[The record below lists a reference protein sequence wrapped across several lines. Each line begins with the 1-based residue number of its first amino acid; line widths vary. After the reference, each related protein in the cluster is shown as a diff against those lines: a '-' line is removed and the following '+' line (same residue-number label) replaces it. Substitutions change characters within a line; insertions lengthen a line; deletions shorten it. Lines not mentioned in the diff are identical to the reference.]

1 MENRIGN
8 KIEPDM
14 VEPEAVEPD
23 VVEPDVEACTQ
34 KIKPETETRKQNKEI
49 NLEFNK
55 QNKEKEEIKSQLS
68 AEIKI
73 KDGNGAEKVG
83 ELLQKPEINSDCF
96 FKFIDSSI
104 QGLKEYSLTVS
115 ALELGVFEALKAP
128 LSAGDLAEKLGCDP
142 LLMPHFCEAL
152 HSLGFL
158 DRFEEGLDKEEEKA
172 QIIKRDAT
180 ESQDKGKSETGSENP
195 DNGTKNGG
203 AVYFVSELSATYL
216 LESSPFSQ
224 QHYLAERIRNVERWA
239 RLPQIIKQGPDIVEK
254 GPFFGEVVHCMAE
267 NARCGLLQETVKVV
281 MENVDF
287 TNVKR
292 LLDIGGG
299 HGLYA
304 IAFSKLNE
312 DLQALVFDLPPVT
325 GETRFFIEKY
335 GASRVDII
343 PGDFFK
349 DEIGS
354 DYDLIFSS
362 FNPGGKVPSL
372 IPKLAQA
379 LNHGGIF
386 VTRQMPDEKM
396 KSSPLLS
403 LDWNLWTFEGVK
415 KGGSG
420 YSFENSVPFNEY
432 IELLGNY
439 GLEVFRTLDMKDESR
454 IVFARK
460 TA

>member
-1 MENRIGN
+1 MENKVGN
-8 KIEPDM
+8 EKEPDTEVSM
-14 VEPEAVEPD
+14 QNTEKNRVKNDSSGIGEVKNKNEPEKA
-23 VVEPDVEACTQ
+23 
-34 KIKPETETRKQNKEI
+34 
-49 NLEFNK
+49 
-55 QNKEKEEIKSQLS
+55 
-68 AEIKI
+68 AE
-73 KDGNGAEKVG
+73 
-83 ELLQKPEINSDCF
+83 LMQKPEVDSDRF
-96 FKFIDSSI
+96 FKLIDSSI
-104 QGLKEYSLTVS
+104 QGLKEYRLIVS
-115 ALELGVFEALKAP
+115 ALELGVFEELTTP
-128 LSAGDLAEKLGCDP
+128 LSAMNLAEKLGCDP

-152 HSLGFL
+152 HSLGLL
-158 DRFEEGLDKEEEKA
+158 DRFEEGIDKEEEKA
-172 QIIKRDAT
+172 QIIKRDAD
-180 ESQDKGKSETGSENP
+180 EIQDKGKTETGHENH
-195 DNGTKNGG
+195 DDGTKNGG
-203 AVYFVSELSATYL
+203 AVYLVSEFSATYL

-224 QHYLAERIRNVERWA
+224 QHYLAERLRNVERWA
-239 RLPQIIKQGPDIVEK
+239 RLPQIMKQGPDIVEK

-312 DLQALVFDLPPVT
+312 DIQAFVFDLPPVT
-325 GETRFFIEKY
+325 GETRYFIEKY

-343 PGDFFK
+343 QGDFFK

-372 IPKLAQA
+372 IPKLAEA
-379 LNHGGIF
+379 LNPGGIF
-386 VTRQMPDEKM
+386 VTRQMPDEKI

-420 YSFENSVPFNEY
+420 YSFENSIPFTEY
-432 IELLGNY
+432 IETLGNY
-439 GLEVFRTLDMKDESR
+439 ELEVFRALDMTDGSR

-460 TA
+460 TT

>member
-1 MENRIGN
+1 
-8 KIEPDM
+8 
-14 VEPEAVEPD
+14 
-23 VVEPDVEACTQ
+23 
-34 KIKPETETRKQNKEI
+34 
-49 NLEFNK
+49 
-55 QNKEKEEIKSQLS
+55 
-68 AEIKI
+68 
-73 KDGNGAEKVG
+73 
-83 ELLQKPEINSDCF
+83 
-96 FKFIDSSI
+96 
-104 QGLKEYSLTVS
+104 
-115 ALELGVFEALKAP
+115 VFEALKSP
-128 LSAGDLAEKLGCDP
+128 LSAEELAEKLDCDP
-142 LLMPHFCEAL
+142 LLMPHFCETL

-158 DRFEEGLDKEEEKA
+158 DRFEEGVNKEEEKA
-172 QIIKRDAT
+172 QIEKINAVA
-180 ESQDKGKSETGSENP
+180 SQDNGKSETVSE
-195 DNGTKNGG
+195 DHYNGTKNSE
-203 AVYFVSELSATYL
+203 AVYLVSELSATYL

-239 RLPQIIKQGPDIVEK
+239 RLPQIMKQGPDIVEK
-254 GPFFGEVVHCMAE
+254 GPFFGEIVHCMAE
-267 NARCGLLQETVKVV
+267 NARCGLLQETVQVV

-312 DLQALVFDLPPVT
+312 GLQAFVFDLPPVT
-325 GETRFFIEKY
+325 GETGYFIEKY
-335 GASRVDII
+335 RASRVNTI

-354 DYDLIFSS
+354 SYDLIFSS

-372 IPKLAQA
+372 IPKLAEA
-379 LNHGGIF
+379 LNPGGVF

-439 GLEVFRTLDMKDESR
+439 GLEVFRALDMTDGSR

-460 TA
+460 TI